1 MRWHAVQDDKG
12 EERDLYDDKILPAHQ
27 VPIKQLMLAV
37 PAFMKEMR
45 HYWNKPFCHR
55 VPIEGYAGLEI
66 ADSEILEL
74 TKPLVVEQ
82 LVAFQLHLN
91 SRQWDQPFR

>member
-1 MRWHAVQDDKG
+1 MQCRMTRARRGIFTTIKWV
-12 EERDLYDDKILPAHQ
+12 PAHQ
-27 VPIKQLMLAV
+27 VPTKQLMPTV

-45 HYWNKPFCHR
+45 CYWNKPFCHR
-55 VPIEGYAGLEI
+55 VPIKGYTGLEI

-82 LVAFQLHLN
+82 LVAFQ
-91 SRQWDQPFR
+91 PP